1 MDDTNRTVL
10 TEAQYEW
17 ALRLVHVL
25 QPLVYEAFHTI
36 FQESLLLCRTNEEE
50 EKYLMTFQNFLA
62 RVPKWSDEMVQQEA
76 NRIVDKSGCTYL
88 EDLITCVHITHLK
101 ILTSIRTGKT
111 QKKIDVAIPKLN
123 KFVHKVYINT
133 SRALYSSVFLFD
145 KDVAPLMVQ
154 KNKSEFN
161 KLIKSSILDA
171 IRESIPVEQLLR
183 SYLDETT
190 DLMKEEE
197 KPVVEPPKPEPPPK
211 PPVVEEVKLTEVGE
225 VKLNEVKPTEI
236 KMDALPPE
244 TCFVDP
250 VEDLLKSRPTLKF
263 ANVDRA
269 ITVENVEEFIPAPK
283 SIERLTEIAEQ
294 RHAARKAEEAED
306 SDDTLKIM
314 GEDLPSLD
322 LGIEVIS

>member
-1 MDDTNRTVL
+1 MDDTNRTAL

-17 ALRLVHVL
+17 ALRLVHIL

-36 FQESLLLCRTNEEE
+36 FQESLVLCRTNEEE

-62 RVPKWSDEMVQQEA
+62 RIPKWSDEIVQQEA

-111 QKKIDVAIPKLN
+111 QKKIDVTIPKLN
-123 KFVHKVYINT
+123 KFVHRVYINT
-133 SRALYSSVFLFD
+133 SRTLYSNIFLFD
-145 KDVAPLMVQ
+145 KDVPPLSVQ

-161 KLIKSSILDA
+161 KIIKNGILDA

-190 DLMKEEE
+190 ELMKEEE
-197 KPVVEPPKPEPPPK
+197 KPLEPEKPKAAPAPEPPPLAK
-211 PPVVEEVKLTEVGE
+211 EEVKV
-225 VKLNEVKPTEI
+225 NEVLVEPLE
-236 KMDALPPE
+236 P
-244 TCFVDP
+244 VVVQSDP
-250 VEDLLKSRPTLKF
+250 VEDLLKRPTLKF

-269 ITVENVEEFIPAPK
+269 ITVDNVEEVIDAPK
-283 SIERLTEIAEQ
+283 TIERLKEIEEQ
-294 RHAARKAEEAED
+294 RHAARKAEEEQD
-306 SDDTLKIM
+306 SGDTLKIM